1 MTERET
7 AELDDARNWDLDN
20 PERSGPVRN
29 RRTVVSVSLPSD
41 VFQVV
46 AAAAQEAGLSTSQF
60 LREAAVAKASPAYV
74 EADLSWAGSSGSVV
88 SYFSP
93 RPTTGAKTADGPLK
107 RFIAENAEVYAWG

>member
-1 MTERET
+1 MTEREET
-7 AELDDARNWDLDN
+7 DIEDARNWDMDN

-46 AAAAQEAGLSTSQF
+46 AAAAAEAGLSTSQF
-60 LREAAVAKASPAYV
+60 LREAAVAKASPAWV

-88 SYFSP
+88 SYVSP
-93 RPTTGAKTADGPLK
+93 RPTTVARTADGPLK

>member
-1 MTERET
+1 MPNRET
-7 AELDDARNWDLDN
+7 AELNAARSWDVDN

-29 RRTVVSVSLPSD
+29 RRTVVSVSLPGD

-60 LREAAVAKASPAYV
+60 IREAAVSKASPAYV

-88 SYFSP
+88 SYVNP

>member
-7 AELDDARNWDLDN
+7 TDLEDARSWDLDN
-20 PERSGPVRN
+20 PERSGPVKN

-46 AAAAQEAGLSTSQF
+46 AAAAQESGLSTSQF
-60 LREAAVAKASPAYV
+60 IREAAVARASPAHV

-88 SYFSP
+88 SYVSS
-93 RPTTGAKTADGPLK
+93 RPTTGAKTADLPLK
-107 RFIAENAEVYAWG
+107 QFIAENAEVYAWG

>member
-1 MTERET
+1 MTEREET
-7 AELDDARNWDLDN
+7 DIEDARNWDLDN

-46 AAAAQEAGLSTSQF
+46 AAAAREAGLSTSQY
-60 LREAAVAKASPAYV
+60 LREAAVAKASPSRG
-74 EADLSWAGSSGSVV
+74 EADLWWAGSSGSVV
-88 SYFSP
+88 SYLSQ
-93 RPTTGAKTADGPLK
+93 RPTTGARTADEPLK

>member
-1 MTERET
+1 MADQET
-7 AELDDARNWDLDN
+7 TDLEDARSWDLDN
-20 PERSGPVRN
+20 PERSGPVKN

-60 LREAAVAKASPAYV
+60 LREAAVARASPAYV

-88 SYFSP
+88 SYLSQ
-93 RPTTGAKTADGPLK
+93 RPTTGARTADEALK
-107 RFIAENAEVYAWG
+107 RFIAENAHVYTWG